1 MLHKVQG
8 ERVKRRFKA
17 AFRSARWRRTS
28 LSGWNLCRRSVTA
41 KRAFKLPLHS
51 ARGFEKSRLPKS
63 SRMWTRRPRSKSLE
77 SQCIPVDL
85 ASMTTKACLYLVAL
99 RLQHP
104 PEVATLGREG
114 RKKHEHATR
123 HTQSGGSLTALIL
136 RATLLRASMLSV
148 QHVPY
153 FHRHVATCPDAGE
166 RRH

>member
-114 RKKHEHATR
+114 RKKHEHATKYA
-123 HTQSGGSLTALIL
+123 QLGGSLTALIL
-136 RATLLRASMLSV
+136 RAISSHPFTLLGPNV
-148 QHVPY
+148 PHV
-153 FHRHVATCPDAGE
+153 HRHVATCPDAGK